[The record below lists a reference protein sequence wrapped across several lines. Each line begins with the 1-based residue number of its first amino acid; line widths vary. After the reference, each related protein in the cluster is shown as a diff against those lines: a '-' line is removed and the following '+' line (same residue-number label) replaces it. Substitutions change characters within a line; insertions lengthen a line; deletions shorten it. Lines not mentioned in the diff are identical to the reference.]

1 MHINPLSS
9 IFLHNQCNDQNVIF
23 LMKKFVVTFVTKNV
37 RHEMVSCIWSWR
49 KKTEKAT
56 LFLTPF
62 YVSDKSLNRS
72 WAILSSEKKVEVLN
86 PQLKS
91 WILSTYTAT
100 TLFCFCSFWWREKQK
115 VPMTLPSQSIGR
127 RKCDLFDEE
136 ICGHFCYQ
144 KNATWDGELH
154 LILTKWTEKTTL
166 FFTSF

>member
-1 MHINPLSS
+1 MHINWLSN
-9 IFLHNQCNDQNVIF
+9 IFLHNQCNDQNVINF
-23 LMKKFVVTFVTKNV
+23 DEEICGHFCYQKYATWDGELYLIMA
-37 RHEMVSCIWSWR
+37 

-100 TLFCFCSFWWREKQK
+100 TLFCFCSFWWRKKLKLQ
-115 VPMTLPSQSIGR
+115 MTLPSQSIGR

-144 KNATWDGELH
+144 KNATWDDELH

>member
-1 MHINPLSS
+1 MA
-9 IFLHNQCNDQNVIF
+9 
-23 LMKKFVVTFVTKNV
+23 
-37 RHEMVSCIWSWR
+37 

-62 YVSDKSLNRS
+62 YVSDNSLNRS

-100 TLFCFCSFWWREKQK
+100 TLFCFCSFSWRDNFKL
-115 VPMTLPSQSIGR
+115 PISRPSQWIGR

-144 KNATWDGELH
+144 KNATWDDELH
-154 LILTKWTEKTTL
+154 LILTKWTEKTIL
-166 FFTSF
+166 LNSESLVAFSVTSGFVIIL

>member
-1 MHINPLSS
+1 MHINPLSN

-23 LMKKFVVTFVTKNV
+23 LMKKFVVTFVTKNM

-56 LFLTPF
+56 LFLIPF

-91 WILSTYTAT
+91 WILSNYTAT
-100 TLFCFCSFWWREKQK
+100 TLFCFCSFWWREKLK
-115 VPMTLPSQSIGR
+115 LPMTSFTINWTSKMSSLWWRNLWSLLLP
-127 RKCDLFDEE
+127 
-136 ICGHFCYQ
+136 
-144 KNATWDGELH
+144 KNATLMSC
-154 LILTKWTEKTTL
+154 I
-166 FFTSF
+166 